1 MYQPDSGK
9 PKNFRDY
16 TITSVKRFHE
26 AMPNLPEKVTV
37 LLDKMTAEIPNIFGD
52 DLVGIYLYGSLT
64 QKRLQ
69 PKT

>member
-1 MYQPDSGK
+1 
-9 PKNFRDY
+9 
-16 TITSVKRFHE
+16 
-26 AMPNLPEKVTV
+26 MPNLPEKVAV

>member
-1 MYQPDSGK
+1 
-9 PKNFRDY
+9 
-16 TITSVKRFHE
+16 
-26 AMPNLPEKVTV
+26 MPNLPEKVTV